1 MIDFQVEK
9 VMDRQKVADSI
20 HSILDAGVE
29 LLGKD
34 GFDSK
39 DHTRIKVMR
48 TLGTHINGAVAMI
61 QQETAQLRAKI
72 VSERLKQLGYV
83 EPTKQVD

>member
-20 HSILDAGVE
+20 HSILDTGID
-29 LLGKD
+29 LLNKET
-34 GFDSK
+34 FDSK

-48 TLGTHINGAVAMI
+48 TLGTHVNGAVAMI
-61 QQETAQLRAKI
+61 QQETAQLRALI
-72 VSERLKQLGYV
+72 VSERLKQLGYE
-83 EPTKQVD
+83 EPVKQVG